1 MGVSLGARVLKK
13 IRRDNQKSETV
24 HFVQE
29 SGQSFAN
36 QDSRSDVKLRNRPDP
51 YAFVQFNPVVISSGA
66 LRKTAEQGVQGLRT
80 AHEKAD
86 VGRPQGTQGPALI
99 LRVFNRCRVIN
110 EPHFV
115 QRNRPPQ

>member
-1 MGVSLGARVLKK
+1 MLKK

-36 QDSRSDVKLRNRPDP
+36 RDSQSDVKLRNRPDP
-51 YAFVQFNPVVISSGA
+51 YAFVQFNPVVTSTGA
-66 LRKTAEQGVQGLRT
+66 LRKTAEQGVQGLRV
-80 AHEKAD
+80 ADEKAD
-86 VGRPQGTQGPALI
+86 VRGTQGPQGPALS
-99 LRVFNRCRVIN
+99 LCVFNWRGAIN

-115 QRNRPPQ
+115 QRDCPPQ